1 MESRNRAYR
10 SVFAAV
16 LLLAIAAVVFTGCK
30 DEQAAAPK
38 EVSQAQAEH
47 DHDHDHPHAH
57 SHETVAEK
65 AATTAQ
71 EAGEEV
77 KAQVAAVTEQT
88 TCPVMAGNPINK
100 EIFVEYEG
108 KKVYFCCKGC
118 EDTFLADPAQYVAK
132 LPQFQ
137 DQK

>member
-1 MESRNRAYR
+1 MESRSRAYR

-16 LLLAIAAVVFTGCK
+16 IFLAIAAAAFTGCK
-30 DEQAAAPK
+30 DDQAAAPK
-38 EVSQAQAEH
+38 EVSQAEH
-47 DHDHDHPHAH
+47 DHDHDHPHEH
-57 SHETVAEK
+57 PHETAAEK
-65 AATTAQ
+65 AATPAK
-71 EAGEEV
+71 EAGDEV

-88 TCPVMAGNPINK
+88 TCPVMTGNAINK

-118 EDTFLADPAQYVAK
+118 EDKFLADPAQYVAK